1 VANSTGTRRPDL
13 YSTLILDSA
22 SEGIWSIGLD
32 GLITY
37 VNKAALRM
45 FGFTDESQM
54 IGKHSHELV
63 HYKRADGSHYP
74 MEECPIYRAFLEGI
88 PAHLD
93 DEVLWRVDGTSFYA
107 DYRSWP
113 IYEDKQIIG
122 AVVTFTDNSEKR
134 RIQEQR
140 QMAESQLTA
149 AREALAAVIAHDLK
163 TPIQAI
169 NLMVHLC
176 LSPDRR
182 VETDKALVS
191 VKELLLIRRNADQ
204 LSRLAK
210 DILDV
215 ARIETHRLT
224 LFRTK
229 VDLMEALNRLLDE
242 IRLTLG
248 EHDISIQSEGSD
260 FQALVDVVRFRQI
273 ITNLLVNAAKY
284 SPPNTPIR
292 VFVTQAMNRVNISI
306 RDQGIGIPAELIP
319 KIFDRYY
326 RVKAVKD
333 PKDGLGLGLFITR
346 ALVNA
351 HGGEIRVESEPGK
364 GSAFDVSFPCQL
376 DSTVGPDAAA
386 TIEFD

>member
-1 VANSTGTRRPDL
+1 
-13 YSTLILDSA
+13 
-22 SEGIWSIGLD
+22 
-32 GLITY
+32 
-37 VNKAALRM
+37 
-45 FGFTDESQM
+45 
-54 IGKHSHELV
+54 
-63 HYKRADGSHYP
+63 
-74 MEECPIYRAFLEGI
+74 
-88 PAHLD
+88 
-93 DEVLWRVDGTSFYA
+93 
-107 DYRSWP
+107 SWP

-191 VKELLLIRRNADQ
+191 VRELLLIRRNADQ
-204 LSRLAK
+204 LSRLAT

-215 ARIETHRLT
+215 ARIETHQLT

-248 EHDISIQSEGSD
+248 EHDISIQ
-260 FQALVDVVRFRQI
+260 
-273 ITNLLVNAAKY
+273 
-284 SPPNTPIR
+284 
-292 VFVTQAMNRVNISI
+292 
-306 RDQGIGIPAELIP
+306 
-319 KIFDRYY
+319 
-326 RVKAVKD
+326 
-333 PKDGLGLGLFITR
+333 
-346 ALVNA
+346 
-351 HGGEIRVESEPGK
+351 
-364 GSAFDVSFPCQL
+364 
-376 DSTVGPDAAA
+376 
-386 TIEFD
+386 